1 MLKKIALLLML
12 ILPMSVFAQK
22 FGHIKTQEILIAMP
36 EYTKAQTD
44 IQTMQQQYDDEM
56 KRLGEE
62 LNKKFAAYQQAN
74 NELELASQQ
83 FQKAIEAKAKEAETL
98 YLAYQKASN
107 SLSATQRT
115 QKEEAIVAK
124 EKEVAELRRM
134 YFGPEGEMAK
144 KEDALIAPI
153 QNRIYEVV
161 KQISMQ
167 KGYDAVIDRASATS
181 VIFASPR
188 IDISNE
194 VLTKL
199 GYSN

>member
-1 MLKKIALLLML
+1 MKKFILLSFMCVAS
-12 ILPMSVFAQK
+12 IFMANAQK
-22 FGHIKTQEILIAMP
+22 FALIDM
-36 EYTKAQTD
+36 EY
-44 IQTMQQQYDDEM
+44 IME
-56 KRLGEE
+56 
-62 LNKKFAAYQQAN
+62 NIPAYQQAN
-74 NELELASQQ
+74 NELNQASQQ
-83 FQKAIEAKAKEAETL
+83 FQQEIEAKRKEAETL
-98 YLAYQKASN
+98 YKAYQKEVAKM
-107 SLSATQRT
+107 SATQKN

-124 EKEVAELRRM
+124 EREAAELRQK

-144 KEDALIAPI
+144 KQEALITPI
-153 QNRIYEVV
+153 QDKVYEAV
-161 KQISMQ
+161 KQISLQ

>member
-1 MLKKIALLLML
+1 
-12 ILPMSVFAQK
+12 
-22 FGHIKTQEILIAMP
+22 
-36 EYTKAQTD
+36 
-44 IQTMQQQYDDEM
+44 
-56 KRLGEE
+56 
-62 LNKKFAAYQQAN
+62 
-74 NELELASQQ
+74 
-83 FQKAIEAKAKEAETL
+83 
-98 YLAYQKASN
+98 
-107 SLSATQRT
+107 
-115 QKEEAIVAK
+115 
-124 EKEVAELRRM
+124 
-134 YFGPEGEMAK
+134 MAK

-194 VLTKL
+194 VLAKL